1 MPLCVLQEGDNED
14 MDETEDKPLSSH
26 PDADTTIIFVT
37 GEGQFGSLLLCS
49 FCRTLDWNPNCAHMT
64 TLEFPSNEIVKFL
77 VGITNKGSQD
87 FTVKSLEAS
96 FRYPQDFQLYIQNVS
111 ISV

>member
-1 MPLCVLQEGDNED
+1 
-14 MDETEDKPLSSH
+14 
-26 PDADTTIIFVT
+26 
-37 GEGQFGSLLLCS
+37 
-49 FCRTLDWNPNCAHMT
+49 MT